1 MNGAQQASSN
11 IHVIFYSF
19 FVTSLCMLNK
29 EYVNIKE
36 KKKKRN
42 DIYFFHQILFFLYSK
57 LTNNKEIIY

>member
-19 FVTSLCMLNK
+19 FVTSLCILNK

-36 KKKKRN
+36 KKKKKKRHLLLSS
-42 DIYFFHQILFFLYSK
+42 DSFLFIFK
-57 LTNNKEIIY
+57 INKQ